1 MIVFIDLGPLLEDRV
16 ALAGN
21 AVSIGSER
29 ATDYCSG
36 WISVHTMD

>member
-1 MIVFIDLGPLLEDRV
+1 MIVFTDPGPLLEDRV

-21 AVSIGSER
+21 IIAIGSER

-36 WISVHTMD
+36 WISTHIMD

>member
-21 AVSIGSER
+21 TVAIGSER

-36 WISVHTMD
+36 WISAHIMD